1 MVEAVPDEARAFVR
15 KYVRSMLQLEALLLL
30 ARVPEQWWSA
40 GAVARELRSSPEA
53 AAAQLERLNELGLLE
68 VRSEPEQAFRFN
80 PREAAH
86 VAVVAELAVL
96 HRERF
101 HAVVDMIYARDRA
114 QVFADAFKIKKT
126 EDDDG

>member
-1 MVEAVPDEARAFVR
+1 MVQAIPDEARAFVR
-15 KYVRSMLQLEALLLL
+15 KYVRSMLQLEALLLV
-30 ARVPEQWWSA
+30 AREPEQWWSA
-40 GAVARELRSSPEA
+40 EAVSRELRSSPDA
-53 AAAQLERLNELGLLE
+53 AAVQLARLSELGLLE
-68 VRSEPEQAFRFN
+68 GRAEPEEAFRFR
-80 PREAAH
+80 PRDPAH
-86 VAVVAELAVL
+86 VAIVASLAVL